1 MTFLRNR
8 WLEKRLSEMKRSA
21 IVVALIIVCSVVYCS
36 AQSGRKSKAAP
47 TPVPQ
52 QDDATDYSESKP
64 RDQALILPPS
74 LNNKSKK
81 ETPAGEKTQSLPAAE
96 TSSGDDDVLRVET
109 NLVTVPVSVFER
121 SGVYV
126 SGLRRSD
133 FKIFEDGK
141 EQEITYF
148 GDLEVPFSVV
158 LLIDVSPST
167 SYKIKDIQNAALS
180 FVNQLSEQDK
190 VMVIE
195 FDSGVHVLTDF
206 TNDRQQLEKAIRR
219 TSFGNGTSLYEAV
232 KVALRKKLEKID
244 GRKAVV
250 LFTDGVDTTSHG
262 ASFNSTVREAEEG
275 NSTVFPIYYNTFL
288 DEIGI
293 GQGGVMSTTPT
304 IGIPS
309 GAIRA
314 ASEDYALGRAYL
326 QALADETG
334 GRMFRAEATTGG
346 LSAAFEGMAN
356 ELRSQYTLGYYPQEH
371 ASPGQRKQ
379 IRVRVNRPNVAVRA
393 RDSYVVGQNASATKA
408 AK

>member
-250 LFTDGVDTTSHG
+250 LFT
-262 ASFNSTVREAEEG
+262 
-275 NSTVFPIYYNTFL
+275 
-288 DEIGI
+288 
-293 GQGGVMSTTPT
+293 
-304 IGIPS
+304 
-309 GAIRA
+309 
-314 ASEDYALGRAYL
+314 
-326 QALADETG
+326 
-334 GRMFRAEATTGG
+334 
-346 LSAAFEGMAN
+346 
-356 ELRSQYTLGYYPQEH
+356 
-371 ASPGQRKQ
+371 
-379 IRVRVNRPNVAVRA
+379 
-393 RDSYVVGQNASATKA
+393 
-408 AK
+408 